1 MWWWWWWWRRREE
14 EGIWAAEKR
23 RSSLPRGVG
32 RWTPFSRFDGVM
44 WVVGWRNR
52 VLAGWLAG

>member
-1 MWWWWWWWRRREE
+1 MWWWWWRRREE
-14 EGIWAAEKR
+14 GIWGAEKR

-52 VLAGWLAG
+52 VLAGWLAD